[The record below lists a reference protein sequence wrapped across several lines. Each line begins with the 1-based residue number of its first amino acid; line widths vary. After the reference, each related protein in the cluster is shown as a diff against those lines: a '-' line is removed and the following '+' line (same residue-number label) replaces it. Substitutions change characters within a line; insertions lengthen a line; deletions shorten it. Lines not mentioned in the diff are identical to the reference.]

1 MGGNMRNARMVIV
14 SLLFVVAPL
23 YAQQPNRPNAVTL
36 FVSDVGFG
44 WSGSSGVEYGA
55 DYGLALSH
63 MFNDRFSGELAV
75 TSQRIGHSVTTYS
88 INGLPTTIASSD
100 RVYPIDASVSYHFF
114 TNSRWKPYLGAG
126 ARYSSD
132 SVRYTS
138 PLGDYHFS
146 RHSTDAEITGGI
158 TFQFNPRLGLRF
170 DAKQVIGNPRDI
182 GADAKLQASVGLS
195 LCF

>member
-1 MGGNMRNARMVIV
+1 MRNARMVIV

-75 TSQRIGHSVTTYS
+75 TSQSAGGTVTT
-88 INGLPTTIASSD
+88 IPLEGFPTTVRYSN
-100 RVYPIDASVSYHFF
+100 RVYPIDASASYHFF
-114 TNSRWKPYLGAG
+114 TDSRWKPYLGVG
-126 ARYSSD
+126 ARYVSD
-132 SVRYTS
+132 SVHVISGLSDHRLT
-138 PLGDYHFS
+138 
-146 RHSTDAEITGGI
+146 RHSTNPEITGGI

-170 DAKQVIGNPRDI
+170 DAKQVIGSPRDI
-182 GADAKLQASVGLS
+182 AADTRLQASVGLS
-195 LCF
+195 LRF